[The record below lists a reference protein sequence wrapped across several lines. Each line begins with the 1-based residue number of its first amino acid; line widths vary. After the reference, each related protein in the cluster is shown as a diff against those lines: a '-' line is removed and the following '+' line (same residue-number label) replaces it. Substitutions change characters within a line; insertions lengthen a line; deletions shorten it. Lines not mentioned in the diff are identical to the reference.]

1 MHFDI
6 NELKSRLILLE
17 ELLNSTDDKYK
28 KIEIFNDINK
38 IKYLI
43 RYIDKNALLNLYD
56 TNEGIIGDYK
66 EKDDDVVAGRI
77 VDFFNKY
84 TMQIRTS
91 IGVFSNMPKLPWRI
105 WKNTIISNKKYFEL
119 ISNFMKEFNPEMLE
133 IYNNLVQNKRI
144 ELSIDKYEGERY
156 VRGLCFCVGNLK
168 ETYILSRFNNKMNTG
183 IILPHELGHAYL
195 FYKSDFNNESNIFIE
210 AYSIFIEFIF
220 GDYLKNTV
228 YAGSAF
234 NNEYQRLDTFLGMVD
249 YEFDNLIKLKG
260 MNFDFPFYYTKDGSI
275 GNVDTATLI
284 LSNMLGMYLTHLYR
298 FDRDR
303 YNNEIKV
310 FLEMYGR
317 TTDEEILKYFGLSNL
332 VDGSI
337 DTLDTYVKTYRR

>member
-1 MHFDI
+1 
-6 NELKSRLILLE
+6 
-17 ELLNSTDDKYK
+17 
-28 KIEIFNDINK
+28 
-38 IKYLI
+38 
-43 RYIDKNALLNLYD
+43 
-56 TNEGIIGDYK
+56 
-66 EKDDDVVAGRI
+66 
-77 VDFFNKY
+77 
-84 TMQIRTS
+84 
-91 IGVFSNMPKLPWRI
+91 
-105 WKNTIISNKKYFEL
+105 
-119 ISNFMKEFNPEMLE
+119 
-133 IYNNLVQNKRI
+133 
-144 ELSIDKYEGERY
+144 
-156 VRGLCFCVGNLK
+156 
-168 ETYILSRFNNKMNTG
+168 MNTG

-195 FYKSDFNNESNIFIE
+195 FYKSDFNNESNIFVE

-275 GNVDTATLI
+275 GNVDTAKMI
-284 LSNMLGMYLTHLYR
+284 LSNMLGMYLAHLYR

>member
-84 TMQIRTS
+84 IMQIRTS
-91 IGVFSNMPKLPWRI
+91 IGVFSNMPKLPWRV

-156 VRGLCFCVGNLK
+156 VRGLCFGVGNLK
-168 ETYILSRFNNKMNTG
+168 ETYVLSRFNNKMNTG

-195 FYKSDFNNESNIFIE
+195 FYKSDFNNESNIFVE

-275 GNVDTATLI
+275 GNVDAAKMI
-284 LSNMLGMYLTHLYR
+284 LSNMLGMYLAHLYR